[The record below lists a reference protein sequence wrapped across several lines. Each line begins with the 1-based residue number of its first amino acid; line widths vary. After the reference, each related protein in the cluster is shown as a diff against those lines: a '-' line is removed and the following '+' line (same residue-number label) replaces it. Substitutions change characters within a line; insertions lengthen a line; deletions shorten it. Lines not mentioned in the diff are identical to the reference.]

1 MNQLIER
8 LNQYAAVPST
18 EYSGV
23 PYVLVPSK
31 LISDLAELITQ
42 INTKYAGEFSLEP
55 APMFAPTPEP
65 AATPV
70 EQPAEQPTGDAANG

>member
-65 AATPV
+65 VV
-70 EQPAEQPTGDAANG
+70 EQPAAQPAEPTGETTNG